1 MCNLDFLD
9 LDMIIKLNIALQVQH
24 FFFIL
29 TQRVKCNLR
38 HERDRWV
45 YKWLYLAFFLDHTRV
60 IQFSYQSQVCSSLI
74 FTVASDFNINGQ
86 TQDLARSMKTPFI
99 STSPQSTP
107 ESSHCRLSVS
117 HTLMHRLSPNHV
129 LNCSCMLWRYP
140 FMCLT
145 CAPSPHAPV
154 FSGRCALCSTWYMFW
169 RRTRAL

>member
-1 MCNLDFLD
+1 MQFKARERQVSVQV
-9 LDMIIKLNIALQVQH
+9 II
-24 FFFIL
+24 
-29 TQRVKCNLR
+29 
-38 HERDRWV
+38 
-45 YKWLYLAFFLDHTRV
+45 LYLAFFLDHIRI

-154 FSGRCALCSTWYMFW
+154 FSGRCALCSTWYTFW